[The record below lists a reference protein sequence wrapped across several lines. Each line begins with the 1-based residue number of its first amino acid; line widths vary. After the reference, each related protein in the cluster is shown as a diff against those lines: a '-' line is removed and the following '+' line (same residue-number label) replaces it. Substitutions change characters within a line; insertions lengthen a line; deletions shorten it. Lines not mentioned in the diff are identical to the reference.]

1 MKTLREV
8 GEDGLIGRLVRLVPC
23 GAGGEG
29 PGDDCAVVDLGDGR
43 VQLLKADALVEGV
56 HYLRGEAGR
65 PVGWKAAARVV
76 SDFAAMGG
84 RPERFLITL
93 ALDGATAV
101 AWVEEVYR
109 GIGDCLAR
117 YGGVVAGGETC
128 SVPAGSAAVIA
139 IAATGAAGRGE
150 VVTRSGGRPGDRVLV
165 SGRLGGSLRGK
176 HLSFEPRAA
185 EGVWLARRFLPTA
198 MMDVSDGLAKDLP
211 RLAAASGCGYWVDE
225 EKLPLNAGCSVAE
238 GLGDGEDFE
247 LLLTVEK
254 DRVGDLL
261 AEWGKEFPDL
271 ELTEIG
277 CLTAAG
283 EGMDWSGGWDH
294 FR

>member
-1 MKTLREV
+1 
-8 GEDGLIGRLVRLVPC
+8 
-23 GAGGEG
+23 
-29 PGDDCAVVDLGDGR
+29 
-43 VQLLKADALVEGV
+43 
-56 HYLRGEAGR
+56 
-65 PVGWKAAARVV
+65 
-76 SDFAAMGG
+76 MGG
-84 RPERFLITL
+84 RPERFLVTL

-101 AWVEEVYR
+101 EWVEEVYC
-109 GIGDCLAR
+109 GIADCLAR

-128 SVPAGSAAVIA
+128 TVPAGSAAVIS
-139 IAATGAAGRGE
+139 IAATGVAGRGE

-176 HLSFEPRAA
+176 HLAFEPRVA
-185 EGVWLARRFLPTA
+185 EGVWLARRFRPSA

-225 EKLPLNAGCSVAE
+225 EKLPLNAGCSVAD

-254 DRVGDLL
+254 ERVGDLL
-261 AEWGKEFPDL
+261 AAWSGEFPDL

-277 CLTAAG
+277 WLTAAG
-283 EGMDWSGGWDH
+283 EGMDWTGGWDH
-294 FR
+294 FG